1 MSELCR
7 CPIAAGVL
15 GANDGLVSVAS
26 LMMGVGGGTQDVRT
40 LVLSGLS
47 GLVGGALSM
56 AGAAPRGPTLQGGT
70 CGESEMTCSSYWCCP
85 GCRASWPARCP
96 WQVRLNPAVAVVVC

>member
-1 MSELCR
+1 LLYGSAK
-7 CPIAAGVL
+7 PAAAVDFHAGVL

-56 AGAAPRGPTLQGGT
+56 AGESCTLVT
-70 CGESEMTCSSYWCCP
+70 D
-85 GCRASWPARCP
+85 
-96 WQVRLNPAVAVVVC
+96 VRKTKLSGLGSAYQ

>member
-1 MSELCR
+1 M
-7 CPIAAGVL
+7 L

-26 LMMGVGGGTQDVRT
+26 LMMGVGGGTEDIRT

-56 AGAAPRGPTLQGGT
+56 AGDLQCCWWSGFTYGVRAQVLSGLSGLVDTRSVHGT
-70 CGESEMTCSSYWCCP
+70 
-85 GCRASWPARCP
+85 
-96 WQVRLNPAVAVVVC
+96 

>member
-1 MSELCR
+1 MEFSQPLLVGSRRVCLSADQR
-7 CPIAAGVL
+7 RHTSAAVKCAAGVL

-26 LMMGVGGGTQDVRT
+26 LMMGVGGGTKDVRT

-56 AGAAPRGPTLQGGT
+56 AGDGRTTVLSF
-70 CGESEMTCSSYWCCP
+70 E
-85 GCRASWPARCP
+85 
-96 WQVRLNPAVAVVVC
+96 